1 MKITI
6 FTSNNFRHNYLV
18 NQISKISSKICV
30 VQECNTIHPG
40 KVEGYY
46 KKNKV
51 MKKYFSNVLD
61 AQNKVFKNEPVNIN
75 NKVKLLSMK
84 YGDLN
89 VCSMKTL
96 KPFLESNIYIIFGA
110 SYIKGKLAKFL
121 IKKKAINIHMG
132 ISPHFRGTDS
142 NFWAIYKRKYQYV
155 GATIHLLSNG
165 LDDGKILYH
174 ALSQPSK
181 NPFLYTMLTVK
192 SAIDSLSKLIKN
204 KKIHKY
210 KPVIQD
216 KSLMINYSRKKDF
229 NSNLIKNFREYSIPK
244 FTHNKNEFVRP
255 SILKHSFK

>member
-96 KPFLESNIYIIFGA
+96 KPFLESNIYI
-110 SYIKGKLAKFL
+110 
-121 IKKKAINIHMG
+121 
-132 ISPHFRGTDS
+132 T
-142 NFWAIYKRKYQYV
+142 IYKGFFNFQSIK
-155 GATIHLLSNG
+155 TLF
-165 LDDGKILYH
+165 KWF
-174 ALSQPSK
+174 
-181 NPFLYTMLTVK
+181 NPV
-192 SAIDSLSKLIKN
+192 
-204 KKIHKY
+204 
-210 KPVIQD
+210 
-216 KSLMINYSRKKDF
+216 
-229 NSNLIKNFREYSIPK
+229 
-244 FTHNKNEFVRP
+244 
-255 SILKHSFK
+255 